1 MVSPRPIILVEDN
14 PDDERLTLRSLRRS
28 KVTNPILIARNG
40 EEALDL
46 IFSTQPLPTVVLLDL
61 KLPKLNGLDV
71 LRRLRAEPRFK
82 TLPVVVLTSSSEERD
97 IIESYNLGAN
107 SYVRKPVD
115 FEQFAQAVSQLGL
128 YWALINESIPEDE
141 PRE

>member
-1 MVSPRPIILVEDN
+1 MVSLRPIILVEDN

-28 KVTNPILIARNG
+28 QVTNPILIARNG
-40 EEALDL
+40 EEALNL
-46 IFSTQPLPTVVLLDL
+46 IFNTQPLPLVVLLDL

-71 LRRLRAEPRFK
+71 LRAIRANAQFK
-82 TLPVVVLTSSSEERD
+82 TLPVVVLTSSSEEPD

-115 FEQFAQAVSQLGL
+115 FEEFAQAVTQLGL
-128 YWALINESIPEDE
+128 YWALINEAIPRDH
-141 PRE
+141 PRK